1 MIFKIFL
8 TFFVFRLIGQMI
20 RIIRTRSFNP
30 KVFSITIFILQRLIR
45 VGFRVRTNL
54 SREPRNNK
62 LYQFVSGAKAVC
74 GGGALHA
81 CSMAIDQRGRVR
93 KRRGR
98 KRTMHDCEQP
108 RGPCEENTK

>member
-1 MIFKIFL
+1 M
-8 TFFVFRLIGQMI
+8 
-20 RIIRTRSFNP
+20 
-30 KVFSITIFILQRLIR
+30 
-45 VGFRVRTNL
+45 GFRVRTNL
-54 SREPRNNK
+54 SREPRPGMEPVNNK

-93 KRRGR
+93 ERRGR

-108 RGPCEENTK
+108 RGPYEENTK